1 MGFLDNL
8 LCKETLERNALLEN
22 RNIKLMQ
29 QNAELKAEVAKQAQ
43 HVASIDVFNKT
54 LDQYRHASAAL
65 VQKATTE
72 KAEYEEKKLKLE
84 LVIKNLEDN
93 AAHLENKLR
102 IYNAELISI
111 TEKSDSYNALIEK
124 NRLEEKRI
132 EKNLADLIAEN
143 QRISAEIE
151 NNKDI
156 ESISKT
162 EANNAIHLM
171 ESLKEQK
178 LIAEKVLQT
187 VTTSLDLTQKAH
199 ENEIVFDIM
208 EMDCKAGYVTE
219 WAPQIFKRLF
229 RHDHERAKSLFLEL
243 WARHPEPEKFMFS
256 EDSLILRV
264 DGKPVEELFA
274 AIVSEKT
281 GQNREDSEQFIQVWE
296 KFVNAGN

>member
-54 LDQYRHASAAL
+54 LDQYRHASAVL

-93 AAHLENKLR
+93 VAHLENKLR

-151 NNKDI
+151 SNKYI

-243 WARHPEPEKFMFS
+243 WARHPEPEKFIFS

-274 AIVSEKT
+274 AIVSERT